1 MTKPSLSRCAW
12 GVVVAV
18 TVLLQTACGSAPAS
32 PSAIAA
38 GTLTAE
44 AGATGGADRPFSG
57 ECRTTFE
64 FVMPSSDA
72 ALPPPT
78 AGLVTKGFVTISG
91 NCVLEHLGNA
101 TTEAL
106 ERLEGPPDTP
116 PEVITKV
123 ENAGWY
129 TAANG
134 DKLMF
139 TMTGD
144 VAPGDAA
151 WPVRF
156 AGGVTLRGGTGRFSH
171 ASGSSIFDG
180 GARFLSATGG
190 VGYFVHPQGT
200 ISY

>member
-18 TVLLQTACGSAPAS
+18 TVLLQAACGQAPAS
-32 PSAIAA
+32 PSATAA
-38 GTLTAE
+38 GTLSVG

-91 NCVLEHLGNA
+91 NCILAHLGNS

-116 PEVITKV
+116 PEVITKIQ
-123 ENAGWY
+123 NAGWY

-144 VAPGDAA
+144 VSPGDAE

-156 AGGVTLRGGTGRFSH
+156 AGGVTLRGGTGRFTN
-171 ASGSSIFDG
+171 ASGSTVFDG

-200 ISY
+200 VSY